1 MSVVE
6 EIKERLDI
14 VEVISAYVPL
24 RKAGNLY
31 KGLCPF
37 HQEKTPSFVVYP
49 DRGTWHCFGACGT
62 GGDVFSFV
70 MKRDNL
76 DFREAMEML
85 AQKAGVNLAPPSA
98 ERSHQEQT
106 IDRLREI
113 NQAAAVF
120 FHNQL
125 RHAPQGQGARDYLAG
140 RGFSDATIDAF
151 LLGYAAERWDGL
163 LAHLQSKNYELADIL
178 AAGLVIEREQPEPG
192 RSPVY
197 DRFRHR
203 VMVPIRDVHGHVIG
217 FGARA
222 LRSDQQ
228 PKYLN
233 TPQTILFEKS
243 SVLYG
248 LDVARR
254 SIRPRGKAIIVE
266 GYMDV
271 LACHQAGEDNV
282 VASMGTALTEPQIKQ
297 LRRYTSTIVLA
308 LDADAAG
315 QAATLRGLSQ
325 ARDAL
330 DREWVPVV
338 TATGLVRHEARL
350 AVDLRVMTLPEG
362 KDPDDVVRADV
373 SLWRELV
380 NNAQPVVDYY
390 FDLARGELDLASAQ
404 GKSEAVERLAPLIF
418 EVSDEVKRSHY
429 TQQLARL
436 IQTDERTLERL
447 LLKQRRTAQ
456 TAPRPRPA
464 DPPPAVWED
473 AAEAEYPEPLYDRPP
488 RAAAQRPAARR
499 KEQISPATH
508 CLSLLVLHPEML
520 PDLQAELVALGA
532 GPLDEED
539 FNQADERAVC
549 AALVSGEFDGAR
561 WPESGQ
567 GRDGL
572 LAELQASAQRLPP
585 LPRDQLLEDML
596 RAVLRLRISHL
607 KARAKTLP
615 ALTRSARDEGQ
626 IDDVRSYQQ
635 LQQALSEHLR
645 LLEQLLNQRTHAGR
659 RQMTQTLGP

>member
-14 VEVISAYVPL
+14 VEVISTYVPL

-76 DFREAMEML
+76 DFREALEVL

-98 ERSHQEQT
+98 ERSQQDQT

-113 NQAAAVF
+113 NQAAAVY

-151 LLGYAAERWDGL
+151 LLGYAADRWDGL

-233 TPQTILFEKS
+233 TPQTVLFEKS

-330 DREWVPVV
+330 DREWVPVL

-390 FDLARGELDLASAQ
+390 FDLARGELDLATAQ

-447 LLKQRRTAQ
+447 LLKQRRSAQ

-464 DPPPAVWED
+464 DPPPAAWED

-488 RAAAQRPAARR
+488 RPAAQRPAAQRNH
-499 KEQISPATH
+499 QISPATH

-549 AALVSGEFDGAR
+549 AALVSGEFDDAR
-561 WPESGQ
+561 WSDSG
-567 GRDGL
+567 RAEDGL

-596 RAVLRLRISHL
+596 RAVLRLRISTL
-607 KARAKTLP
+607 KSRAKTLP

-645 LLEQLLNQRTHAGR
+645 LLEQMLNQRTHAGR
-659 RQMTQTLGP
+659 RQMTQNL

>member
-14 VEVISAYVPL
+14 VEVISTYVPL

-49 DRGTWHCFGACGT
+49 DRGAWHCFGACGT

-76 DFREAMEML
+76 DFREALEVL

-98 ERSHQEQT
+98 ERSQQEQT

-113 NQAAAVF
+113 NQAAAVY

-282 VASMGTALTEPQIKQ
+282 VASMGTALTEPQIRQ

-330 DREWVPVV
+330 DREWVPVL

-390 FDLARGELDLASAQ
+390 FDLARGELDLATAQ
-404 GKSEAVERLAPLIF
+404 GKSEAVDRLAPLIF

-464 DPPPAVWED
+464 EPPPAAWED
-473 AAEAEYPEPLYDRPP
+473 AAETEYPEPLYDRPP
-488 RAAAQRPAARR
+488 RPAAQRPAAQRNH
-499 KEQISPATH
+499 QISPATH

-549 AALVSGEFDGAR
+549 AALVSGEFDDTR
-561 WPESGQ
+561 WSGS
-567 GRDGL
+567 GRAEDGL

-596 RAVLRLRISHL
+596 RAVLRLRISTL
-607 KARAKTLP
+607 KSRAKTLP

-645 LLEQLLNQRTHAGR
+645 LLEQMLNQRTHAGR
-659 RQMTQTLGP
+659 RQMTQNL

>member
-24 RKAGNLY
+24 RKAGSIY

-76 DFREAMEML
+76 DFREALEVL
-85 AQKAGVNLAPPSA
+85 AQKAGVNLEPPSA
-98 ERSHQEQT
+98 ARSQQELYL
-106 IDRLREI
+106 DRLREI
-113 NQAAAVF
+113 NQAAAVY
-120 FHNQL
+120 FHHQL
-125 RHAPQGQGARDYLAG
+125 RHAPHGQIARDYIAG
-140 RGFSDATIDAF
+140 RGLSDATVDAF
-151 LLGYAAERWDGL
+151 LLGYAADRWDDL
-163 LAHLQSKNYELADIL
+163 LAHLRSKNYEPGDIL

-192 RSPVY
+192 RSPYY

-203 VMVPIRDVHGHVIG
+203 MMVPIRDVHGHVVG

-233 TPQTILFEKS
+233 TPQTPLFDKS
-243 SVLYG
+243 SLLFG
-248 LDVARR
+248 LDAARR
-254 SIRPRGKAIIVE
+254 AIRPRGKAIIVE

-282 VASMGTALTEPQIKQ
+282 VASMGTALTEPQIRQ

-308 LDADAAG
+308 LDADVAG

-362 KDPDDVVRADV
+362 KDPDDVVRADAN
-373 SLWRELV
+373 LWRELV

-390 FDLARGELDLASAQ
+390 FDLARSELDLGTAA
-404 GKSEAVERLAPLIF
+404 GKSEAVDRLAPLIL
-418 EVSDEVKRSHY
+418 EVGDEVKRAHY

-447 LLKQRRTAQ
+447 LLKRRKQAQ
-456 TAPRPRPA
+456 PLPSAKPEE
-464 DPPPAVWED
+464 PPPAWDDILAGDEP
-473 AAEAEYPEPLYDRPP
+473 EALV
-488 RAAAQRPAARR
+488 ARPAQAKSLKTRSKR
-499 KEQISPATH
+499 SPQASPATH
-508 CLSLLVLHPEML
+508 CLSLLVLYPDLL
-520 PDLQAELVALGA
+520 PDLQAELAVLGI
-532 GPLDEED
+532 GPLDEDD
-539 FNQADERAVC
+539 FDRADEQAVC
-549 AALVSGEFDGAR
+549 AALVAGDLG
-561 WPESGQ
+561 SGQ
-567 GRDGL
+567 QSGAVETTAADL
-572 LAELQASAQRLPP
+572 WAHLQETARRLPP

-596 RAVLRLRISHL
+596 KAVLRLRISSL
-607 KARAKTLP
+607 KSRAQTLP
-615 ALTRSARDEGQ
+615 SLTRSAKEEGLSE
-626 IDDVRSYQQ
+626 DVRSYQQ
-635 LQQALSEHLR
+635 QQQALSEHLR
-645 LLEQLLNQRTHAGR
+645 VLEHMLNQRTHAGR
-659 RQMTQTLGP
+659 RLTATSL

>member
-24 RKAGNLY
+24 RKAGSIY

-76 DFREAMEML
+76 DFREALEVL
-85 AQKAGVNLAPPSA
+85 AQKAGVNLEPPSA
-98 ERSHQEQT
+98 ARSQQEQYL
-106 IDRLREI
+106 DRLREI
-113 NQAAAVF
+113 NRAAAMY
-120 FHNQL
+120 FHHQL
-125 RHAPQGQGARDYLAG
+125 RHAPQGQIARDYLAG
-140 RGFSDATIDAF
+140 RGLSDATVDAF
-151 LLGYAAERWDGL
+151 LLGYAADRWDDL
-163 LAHLQSKNYELADIL
+163 LAHLRSKNYEPGDML
-178 AAGLVIEREQPEPG
+178 AAGLVIERDQPEPG
-192 RSPVY
+192 RSPY
-197 DRFRHR
+197 FDRFRHR
-203 VMVPIRDVHGHVIG
+203 VMVPIRDVHGHVVG

-222 LRSDQQ
+222 LRSEQQ

-233 TPQTILFEKS
+233 TPQTPLFDKS
-243 SVLYG
+243 SLLFG
-248 LDVARR
+248 LDAARR
-254 SIRPRGKAIIVE
+254 AIRPRGKAIIVE

-282 VASMGTALTEPQIKQ
+282 VASMGTALTEPQIRQ

-308 LDADAAG
+308 LDADVAG

-350 AVDLRVMTLPEG
+350 AVDLRVMTLPDG
-362 KDPDDVVRADV
+362 QDPDDVVRADANQ
-373 SLWRELV
+373 WRELV

-390 FDLARGELDLASAQ
+390 FDLARSELDLATAA
-404 GKSEAVERLAPLIF
+404 GKSEAVERLAPLIL
-418 EVSDEVKRSHY
+418 EVADEVKRAHY

-447 LLKQRRTAQ
+447 LLKRRKQAQ
-456 TAPRPRPA
+456 AQPRSQPEEPPPPVWDDVAEDTAP
-464 DPPPAVWED
+464 E
-473 AAEAEYPEPLYDRPP
+473 
-488 RAAAQRPAARR
+488 PAATRR
-499 KEQISPATH
+499 AQAAPLRTKPKRSPYASPATH
-508 CLSLLVLHPEML
+508 CLSLLVLHPDLL
-520 PDLQAELVALGA
+520 PDLQAELAALGA
-532 GPLDEED
+532 GPLDEDD
-539 FNQADERAVC
+539 FDQVDERAVC
-549 AALVSGEFDGAR
+549 AALVAGDLGA
-561 WPESGQ
+561 
-567 GRDGL
+567 GRLEAGAQAAAAAL
-572 LAELQASAQRLPP
+572 LTQLQEAARRLPP

-596 RAVLRLRISHL
+596 KAVLRLRISSL
-607 KARAKTLP
+607 KARAQTLP
-615 ALTRSARDEGQ
+615 SLTRSAKDEGLS
-626 IDDVRSYQQ
+626 DDVRSYQQ

-645 LLEQLLNQRTHAGR
+645 VLEHMLNQRTNAGR
-659 RQMTQTLGP
+659 RLVTANL

>member
-76 DFREAMEML
+76 DFREALEVL

-98 ERSHQEQT
+98 ERSQQEQT

-113 NQAAAVF
+113 NQAAALY
-120 FHNQL
+120 FHSQL
-125 RHAPQGQGARDYLAG
+125 RHGPQGQVARDYLAG
-140 RGFSDATIDAF
+140 RSFSDATIDAF
-151 LLGYAAERWDGL
+151 LLGYAADRWDGL
-163 LAHLQSKNYELADIL
+163 LAHLQSKNYQPADIL

-192 RSPVY
+192 RSPYY

-203 VMVPIRDVHGHVIG
+203 VMVPIRDIHGHVIG

-233 TPQTILFEKS
+233 TPQTVLFEKS

-325 ARDAL
+325 AREAL

-373 SLWRELV
+373 TLWRELV
-380 NNAQPVVDYY
+380 DSAQPVVDYY
-390 FDLARGELDLASAQ
+390 FELARSELDLTTAQ
-404 GKSEAVERLAPLIF
+404 GKSEAVERLAPLIS
-418 EVSDEVKRSHY
+418 EVADEVKQAHY
-429 TQQLARL
+429 MQQLARL

-447 LLKQRRTAQ
+447 LLKQRRSTQ
-456 TAPRPRPA
+456 TAPRPRPVA
-464 DPPPAVWED
+464 PSLAAWED
-473 AAEAEYPEPLYDRPP
+473 AAQVELPEPLPSRPVRP
-488 RAAAQRPAARR
+488 AAQRNH
-499 KEQISPATH
+499 QISPATH

-532 GPLDEED
+532 SPLDEED
-539 FNQADERAVC
+539 FNHAAERIVC
-549 AALVSGEFDGAR
+549 AAVVTGEFDDTR
-561 WPESGQ
+561 WVDRGQ
-567 GRDGL
+567 AEDAL
-572 LAELQASAQRLPP
+572 LAQLQAAAQRLPP

-596 RAVLRLRISHL
+596 RAVLRLRISNL

-635 LQQALSEHLR
+635 VQQTLSEQLR
-645 LLEQLLNQRTHAGR
+645 LLEQMLNQRTHAGR
-659 RQMTQTLGP
+659 RQTTLTS

>member
-49 DRGTWHCFGACGT
+49 DRGAWHCFGACGV

-76 DFREAMEML
+76 DFREALEVL
-85 AQKAGVNLAPPSA
+85 AQKAGVDLAPPSA
-98 ERSHQEQT
+98 ARSQQDQYL
-106 IDRLREI
+106 DRLREI
-113 NQAAAVF
+113 NQAAALF
-120 FHNQL
+120 FHSQL
-125 RHAPQGQGARDYLAG
+125 RHAPQGQVARDYLAG
-140 RGFSDATIDAF
+140 RGFSDAVIDSF
-151 LLGYAAERWDGL
+151 LLGYAADRWDGL
-163 LAHLQSKNYELADIL
+163 LAHLQSKNYQPADIL
-178 AAGLVIEREQPEPG
+178 AAGLVIEREQPEAG
-192 RSPVY
+192 RSPYY

-203 VMVPIRDVHGHVIG
+203 VMVPIRDVHGHVVG
-217 FGARA
+217 FGARS

-233 TPQTILFEKS
+233 TPQTPLFDKS
-243 SVLYG
+243 SILYG
-248 LDVARR
+248 LDAAKR

-325 ARDAL
+325 AREAL
-330 DREWVPVV
+330 DREWVPVL
-338 TATGLVRHEARL
+338 TPTGLVRHEARL

-373 SLWRELV
+373 NLWRELV

-390 FDLARGELDLASAQ
+390 FGLARGELDLQTAQ
-404 GKSEAVERLAPLIF
+404 GKSEAVDRLAPLIF
-418 EVSDEVKRSHY
+418 EVSDEVKRAHY
-429 TQQLARL
+429 VQQLARM
-436 IQTDERTLERL
+436 IQTDERSMEL
-447 LLKQRRTAQ
+447 LLAKRRQ
-456 TAPRPRPA
+456 TAPQAPRPQPA
-464 DPPPAVWED
+464 APPVAWED
-473 AAEAEYPEPLYDRPP
+473 AEEFDLPALPSRQP
-488 RAAAQRPAARR
+488 AAQTPSRSATKAGPPAAHA
-499 KEQISPATH
+499 SH
-508 CLSLLVLHPEML
+508 CLALLVQHPELL
-520 PDLQAELVALGA
+520 PDLQAELVSLGA
-532 GPLDEED
+532 GPLDEDD
-539 FNQADERAVC
+539 FSRADERAVC
-549 AALVSGEFDGAR
+549 AALVAGEFDGEH
-561 WPESGQ
+561 WPGMGSAEAA
-567 GRDGL
+567 L
-572 LAELQASAQRLPP
+572 LTQLQATARRLPP
-585 LPRDQLLEDML
+585 LARDALMEDML
-596 RAVLRLRISHL
+596 RAVLRLRIANL
-607 KARAKTLP
+607 KSKVKTLP
-615 ALTRSARDEGQ
+615 VLTLDAEDDGQ
-626 IDDVRSYQQ
+626 TDDVRSYIKQHTDLGEHLFA
-635 LQQALSEHLR
+635 LQQM
-645 LLEQLLNQRTHAGR
+645 LNQRTHAGR
-659 RQMTQTLGP
+659 RQMAPSL

>member
-24 RKAGNLY
+24 RKAGSVY

-76 DFREAMEML
+76 DFREALEAL

-98 ERSHQEQT
+98 ERSQHEQT

-125 RHAPQGQGARDYLAG
+125 RHAPQAQGARDYLAG
-140 RGFSDATIDAF
+140 RELNDATIDAF
-151 LLGYAAERWDGL
+151 LLGYAADRWDGL
-163 LAHLQSKNYELADIL
+163 LAHLQSKNYEPADML
-178 AAGLVIEREQPEPG
+178 AAGLVIEREQVEPG
-192 RSPVY
+192 RSPYY

-203 VMVPIRDVHGHVIG
+203 IMVPIRDVHGHVIG

-222 LRSDQQ
+222 LHSDQQ

-233 TPQTILFEKS
+233 TPQTPLFEKS

-325 ARDAL
+325 AREAL
-330 DREWVPVV
+330 DREWVPVL
-338 TATGLVRHEARL
+338 APSGLVRHEARL

-380 NNAQPVVDYY
+380 NSAQPVVDYY
-390 FDLARGELDLASAQ
+390 FELARNELDLNTAQ

-418 EVSDEVKRSHY
+418 EVSNEVKRAHY

-447 LLKQRRTAQ
+447 LLKRRRTMQ
-456 TAPRPRPA
+456 PPQRSPSRE
-464 DPPPAVWED
+464 PPPAPWAD
-473 AAEAEYPEPLYDRPP
+473 ADNVEYPELPDMAP
-488 RAAAQRPAARR
+488 QRPAATRTPV
-499 KEQISPATH
+499 KAAAQASSASH
-508 CLSLLVLHPEML
+508 CLALLVLHPELL
-520 PDLQAELVALGA
+520 PDLQAELVAVGA
-532 GPLDEED
+532 GPLDEDD
-539 FNQADERAVC
+539 FSRADERALC
-549 AALVSGEFDGAR
+549 AALVAGEFDGDQ
-561 WPESGQ
+561 WPGMAAAEVA
-567 GRDGL
+567 L
-572 LAELQASAQRLPP
+572 LVQLQAAGQRLPP
-585 LPRDQLLEDML
+585 LARDQLLEDML
-596 RAVLRLRISHL
+596 RAVLRLRIGNL
-607 KARAKTLP
+607 KAHAKTLP
-615 ALTRSARDEGQ
+615 ALTRSAREEGQ
-626 IDDVRSYQQ
+626 LEDVRSYQQ
-635 LQQALSEHLR
+635 LQQGLSEHLR

-659 RQMTQTLGP
+659 RQLALNA

>member
-24 RKAGNLY
+24 RKAGSVY

-49 DRGTWHCFGACGT
+49 DRGAWHCFGACGT

-76 DFREAMEML
+76 DFREALEML
-85 AQKAGVNLAPPSA
+85 AQKAGVSLAPPSA
-98 ERSHQEQT
+98 ARSQQDHYL
-106 IDRLREI
+106 DRLREI
-113 NQAAAVF
+113 NQAAAVY
-120 FHNQL
+120 FHSQL
-125 RHAPQGQGARDYLAG
+125 RHAPQGQTAREYLAS
-140 RGFSDATIDAF
+140 RGFSDATVDAF
-151 LLGYAAERWDGL
+151 VLGYAADRWDGL
-163 LAHLQSKNYELADIL
+163 LAHLQSKNYEPADIL
-178 AAGLVIEREQPEPG
+178 AAGLVIERDQPEPG
-192 RSPVY
+192 RSPYY

-203 VMVPIRDVHGHVIG
+203 IMVPIRDVPGHVIG

-222 LRSDQQ
+222 LRGDQQ

-233 TPQTILFEKS
+233 TPQTPLFEKS

-248 LDVARR
+248 LDASRR
-254 SIRPRGKAIIVE
+254 AIRPRGKAIIVE

-325 ARDAL
+325 AREAL
-330 DREWVPVV
+330 DREWVPVL
-338 TATGLVRHEARL
+338 TPTGLVRHEARL

-373 SLWRELV
+373 NLWRELV

-390 FDLARGELDLASAQ
+390 FELARGELDLSTAQ
-404 GKSEAVERLAPLIF
+404 GKSEAVDRLAPLIF
-418 EVSDEVKRSHY
+418 EVADEVKRTHY
-429 TQQLARL
+429 VQQLARM
-436 IQTDERTLERL
+436 IQTDERSMERM
-447 LLKQRRTAQ
+447 LLKRRQAAPPAPRSQPAAPPPAWEDAEELDLPALPDALPITP
-456 TAPRPRPA
+456 PRPRPA
-464 DPPPAVWED
+464 ARASAPAGG
-473 AAEAEYPEPLYDRPP
+473 A
-488 RAAAQRPAARR
+488 
-499 KEQISPATH
+499 SH
-508 CLSLLVLHPEML
+508 CLALLVQHPELL

-532 GPLDEED
+532 GPLDEDD
-539 FNQADERAVC
+539 FSQADERTVC
-549 AALVSGEFDGAR
+549 AALVAGEYDGER
-561 WPESGQ
+561 WPGMGNAEAA
-567 GRDGL
+567 L
-572 LAELQASAQRLPP
+572 LAQLQTTAQRLPP
-585 LPRDQLLEDML
+585 LARDALLEDMV
-596 RAVLRLRISHL
+596 RAVLRLRINNL
-607 KARAKTLP
+607 KIQARTLP

-626 IDDVRSYQQ
+626 TDDVRSYQQ
-635 LQQALSEHLR
+635 LQQSLSEHLG
-645 LLEQLLNQRTHAGR
+645 LLQQMLNQRTHAGR
-659 RQMTQTLGP
+659 RQAASSL

>member
-24 RKAGNLY
+24 RKAGSVY

-76 DFREAMEML
+76 DFREALEVL

-98 ERSHQEQT
+98 ARSQQEQT
-106 IDRLREI
+106 LDRLREI
-113 NQAAAVF
+113 NQAAAVY
-120 FHNQL
+120 FHHQL

-140 RGFSDATIDAF
+140 RGFSDATVDAF
-151 LLGYAAERWDGL
+151 LLGYAADRWDGL
-163 LAHLQSKNYELADIL
+163 LTHLHSKNYEPADFL
-178 AAGLVIEREQPEPG
+178 AAGLVIEREQVEPG
-192 RSPVY
+192 RSPYY

-222 LRSDQQ
+222 LGSDQQ

-233 TPQTILFEKS
+233 TPQTPLFEKS
-243 SVLYG
+243 SILYG

-282 VASMGTALTEPQIKQ
+282 VASMGTALTEPQIRQ

-330 DREWVPVV
+330 DREWVPVL

-350 AVDLRVMTLPEG
+350 AVDLRVMTLPAG
-362 KDPDDVVRADV
+362 QDPDDVVRTDAN
-373 SLWRELV
+373 LWRELV
-380 NNAQPVVDYY
+380 NSAQPVVDYY
-390 FDLARGELDLASAQ
+390 FELARGELDLATAQ
-404 GKSEAVERLAPLIF
+404 GKSEAVERLAPLIY
-418 EVSDEVKRSHY
+418 EVADEVKRAHY

-447 LLKQRRTAQ
+447 LLKRRQ
-456 TAPRPRPA
+456 TTQAPPRPRPVE
-464 DPPPAVWED
+464 PPPAVWED
-473 AAEAEYPEPLYDRPP
+473 AAESEFLELPAPPGQPAPASKGPLANRWQ
-488 RAAAQRPAARR
+488 A
-499 KEQISPATH
+499 SPATH
-508 CLSLLVLHPEML
+508 CLSLLVQHPGLL
-520 PDLQAELVALGA
+520 PDLQAELAAMGT
-532 GPLDEED
+532 GPLDEDD
-539 FNQADERAVC
+539 FNQVDERAVC
-549 AALVSGEFDGAR
+549 ATLVTGEIGSGDQ
-561 WPESGQ
+561 WSGV
-567 GRDGL
+567 DAATDAM
-572 LAELQASAQRLPP
+572 LAHLQTAAQRLPP
-585 LPRDQLLEDML
+585 LSRDQVLEDML
-596 RAVLRLRISHL
+596 KAVLRLRISNL
-607 KARAKTLP
+607 KAQAKTLP
-615 ALTRSARDEGQ
+615 ALTRSAKDEGLTE
-626 IDDVRSYQQ
+626 DVRSYQQ

-645 LLEQLLNQRTHAGR
+645 MLEHMLSQRTHAGR
-659 RQMTQTLGP
+659 RQTAHNL

>member
-49 DRGTWHCFGACGT
+49 DRGAWHCFGACGT

-76 DFREAMEML
+76 DFREALEVL
-85 AQKAGVNLAPPSA
+85 AQKAGVSLAPPSA
-98 ERSHQEQT
+98 ERSQQEQT

-113 NQAAAVF
+113 NQAAAVY
-120 FHNQL
+120 FHHQL
-125 RHAPQGQGARDYLAG
+125 RHASQGQVARDYLAG
-140 RGFSDATIDAF
+140 RGFSEATIDAF
-151 LLGYAAERWDGL
+151 LLGYAADSWDGL
-163 LAHLQSKNYELADIL
+163 LSHLQSKNYEPADIL
-178 AAGLVIEREQPEPG
+178 SAGLVIEREQPDSG
-192 RSPVY
+192 RSPYY

-203 VMVPIRDVHGHVIG
+203 VMVPIRDVHGHAIG

-222 LRSDQQ
+222 LRSEQQ

-233 TPQTILFEKS
+233 TPQTLLFEKS

-373 SLWRELV
+373 NLWRELV
-380 NNAQPVVDYY
+380 NSAQPVVDYY
-390 FDLARGELDLASAQ
+390 FELARSELDLTTAQ

-418 EVSDEVKRSHY
+418 EVSDEVKRAHY

-447 LLKQRRTAQ
+447 LLKQRRSAQ
-456 TAPRPRPA
+456 PAPRPRPA
-464 DPPPAVWED
+464 EPALAVWED
-473 AAEAEYPEPLYDRPP
+473 AAEAEYPEPLNGWTQRPAAP
-488 RAAAQRPAARR
+488 RAAAQRSR
-499 KEQISPATH
+499 QSSPTTH

-549 AALVSGEFDGAR
+549 AALVTGEFDDAR
-561 WPESGQ
+561 WSGA
-567 GRDGL
+567 GRAEDAL
-572 LAELQASAQRLPP
+572 LAELQASAQRLPS
-585 LPRDQLLEDML
+585 LSRDQMLEDML
-596 RAVLRLRISHL
+596 RAVLRLRISNL
-607 KARAKTLP
+607 KSRAKTLP
-615 ALTRSARDEGQ
+615 ALTRSAREEGQ

-635 LQQALSEHLR
+635 IQQTLSEHLR
-645 LLEQLLNQRTHAGR
+645 LLEQLLNQRTNAGR
-659 RQMTQTLGP
+659 RQMTPNL

>member
-14 VEVISAYVPL
+14 VEVISAYVQL
-24 RKAGNLY
+24 RKAGSIY

-49 DRGTWHCFGACGT
+49 DRGSWHCFGACGV

-76 DFREAMEML
+76 DFREALEVL

-98 ERSHQEQT
+98 ARTQQDEYT
-106 IDRLREI
+106 DRLREI
-113 NQAAAVF
+113 NQAAAVY
-120 FHNQL
+120 FHHQL
-125 RHAPQGQGARDYLAG
+125 RHAPQGQVARDYLAG

-151 LLGYAAERWDGL
+151 LLGYAADRWDGL
-163 LAHLQSKNYELADIL
+163 LAHLQSKNYQPADIL

-192 RSPVY
+192 RSPHY

-203 VMVPIRDVHGHVIG
+203 VMVPIRDVHGHVAG

-233 TPQTILFEKS
+233 TPQTPLFDKS
-243 SVLYG
+243 SILYG
-248 LDVARR
+248 LDAAKR

-325 ARDAL
+325 AREAL
-330 DREWVPVV
+330 DREWVPVL
-338 TATGLVRHEARL
+338 TPTGLVRHEARL

-373 SLWRELV
+373 NQWRELV

-390 FDLARGELDLASAQ
+390 FGLARNELDLGTAQ

-418 EVSDEVKRSHY
+418 EVSDAVKRVHY

-436 IQTDERTLERL
+436 IQTDERSMERML
-447 LLKQRRTAQ
+447 LQRRRAAPP
-456 TAPRPRPA
+456 APRPRPA
-464 DPPPAVWED
+464 PTVAWED
-473 AAEAEYPEPLYDRPP
+473 AEDTELPP
-488 RAAAQRPAARR
+488 PPPDMLPAALAQRPKAA
-499 KEQISPATH
+499 KAIPTAGNDSH
-508 CLSLLVLHPEML
+508 CLTLLVLHPELL

-532 GPLDEED
+532 SPLDEDD
-539 FNQADERAVC
+539 FSRADERALC
-549 AALVSGEFDGAR
+549 AALVSGEFDGQQ
-561 WPESGQ
+561 WPGMVAAEAAW
-567 GRDGL
+567 
-572 LAELQASAQRLPP
+572 LAQLQAAGQRLPV
-585 LPRDQLLEDML
+585 LARDQLLEDML
-596 RAVLRLRISHL
+596 RAVLRLRIGNL
-607 KARAKTLP
+607 KARAKMLP

-626 IDDVRSYQQ
+626 SDDVRSYQQ
-635 LQQALSEHLR
+635 LQQSLSEHLR
-645 LLEQLLNQRTHAGR
+645 LLEQMLNQRTYAGR
-659 RQMTQTLGP
+659 RQMAASG

>member
-6 EIKERLDI
+6 EIKDRLDI
-14 VEVISAYVPL
+14 VEIISAYVPL

-62 GGDVFSFV
+62 GGDIFSFV

-76 DFREAMEML
+76 DFREALEVL

-98 ERSHQEQT
+98 ERSQQEHYL
-106 IDRLREI
+106 DRLREI
-113 NQAAAVF
+113 NQAAALY

-140 RGFSDATIDAF
+140 RELSDATIDAF
-151 LLGYAAERWDGL
+151 LLGYAADRWDGL
-163 LAHLQSKNYELADIL
+163 LSYLQSKNYQPDDIL
-178 AAGLVIEREQPEPG
+178 AAGLVIEREQPEQG
-192 RSPVY
+192 RSPYY
-197 DRFRHR
+197 DRFRQR
-203 VMVPIRDVHGHVIG
+203 VMVPIRDLHGHVIG

-233 TPQTILFEKS
+233 TPQTPLFEKS

-282 VASMGTALTEPQIKQ
+282 VASMGTALTEPQIRQ

-325 ARDAL
+325 AREAL
-330 DREWVPVV
+330 DREWVPVL
-338 TATGLVRHEARL
+338 TASGLVRHEARL

-362 KDPDDVVRADV
+362 KDPDDVVRADAN
-373 SLWRELV
+373 LWRELV

-390 FDLARGELDLASAQ
+390 FDLARGELDLTTAQ
-404 GKSEAVERLAPLIF
+404 GKSEAVDRLAPLIA
-418 EVSDEVKRSHY
+418 EVADEVKRGHY

-447 LLKQRRTAQ
+447 LLKQRRTA
-456 TAPRPRPA
+456 AAPPRPRPIE
-464 DPPPAVWED
+464 PPPAVWED
-473 AAEAEYPEPLYDRPP
+473 AAEDEYPDLPAILPP
-488 RAAAQRPAARR
+488 KPAKPKAAPQRND
-499 KEQISPATH
+499 QTSPATH
-508 CLSLLVLHPEML
+508 CLSLLVLHPQLL
-520 PDLQAELVALGA
+520 PDLQAELTVLGI
-532 GPLDEED
+532 GPLDEDD
-539 FNQADERAVC
+539 FSQASERAVC
-549 AALVSGEFDGAR
+549 AALVAGELDDSR
-561 WPESGQ
+561 WPDDATTEAA
-567 GRDGL
+567 L
-572 LAELQASAQRLPP
+572 LNQLRARARRLPP
-585 LPRDQLLEDML
+585 LPQEQVLEDLL
-596 RAVLRLRISHL
+596 RAVLRLRISNL
-607 KARAKTLP
+607 KAQGRTLP
-615 ALTRSARDEGQ
+615 ALTHSATDDGQ
-626 IDDVRSYQQ
+626 PEDIRAFLKQQ
-635 LQQALSEHLR
+635 QTLSQHRR

-659 RQMTQTLGP
+659 RQASPAL

>member
-24 RKAGNLY
+24 RKAGSVY

-76 DFREAMEML
+76 DFREALEVL
-85 AQKAGVNLAPPSA
+85 AQKAGVNLEPPSA
-98 ERSHQEQT
+98 ARSQQEQYL
-106 IDRLREI
+106 DRLREI
-113 NQAAAVF
+113 NQAAAIY
-120 FHNQL
+120 FHHQL
-125 RHAPQGQGARDYLAG
+125 RHAPQGQIARDYLAG
-140 RGFSDATIDAF
+140 RGLSDATIDAF
-151 LLGYAAERWDGL
+151 LLGYAADRWDDL
-163 LAHLQSKNYELADIL
+163 LAHLRSKNYEPGDIL

-192 RSPVY
+192 RSPYY

-203 VMVPIRDVHGHVIG
+203 VMVPIRDVHGHTVG

-233 TPQTILFEKS
+233 TPQTPLFDKS
-243 SVLYG
+243 SLLFG
-248 LDVARR
+248 LDAARR
-254 SIRPRGKAIIVE
+254 AIRPRGKAIIVE

-308 LDADAAG
+308 LDADVAG

-362 KDPDDVVRADV
+362 QDPDDVVRADANH
-373 SLWRELV
+373 WRELV

-390 FDLARGELDLASAQ
+390 FDLARSELDLATAA
-404 GKSEAVERLAPLIF
+404 GKSEAVERLAPLIL
-418 EVSDEVKRSHY
+418 EVADEVKRAHY

-447 LLKQRRTAQ
+447 LLKRRKQAQ
-456 TAPRPRPA
+456 AQPRA
-464 DPPPAVWED
+464 QSEEPPPPVWED
-473 AAEAEYPEPLYDRPP
+473 APDDAAPEPVTAR
-488 RAAAQRPAARR
+488 QTPAAPLKARPKR
-499 KEQISPATH
+499 SPQANPATH
-508 CLSLLVLHPEML
+508 CLSLLVLYPDLL
-520 PDLQAELVALGA
+520 PDLQAELAALGA
-532 GPLDEED
+532 GPLDEDD
-539 FNQADERAVC
+539 FDQVDERAVC
-549 AALVSGEFDGAR
+549 AVLVAGDLSAGRPEAAVEVAADALLTQLQEAAR
-561 WPESGQ
+561 
-567 GRDGL
+567 
-572 LAELQASAQRLPP
+572 RLPP

-596 RAVLRLRISHL
+596 KAVLRLRISSL
-607 KARAKTLP
+607 KARAQTFP
-615 ALTRSARDEGQ
+615 SLTRSAKDEGLS
-626 IDDVRSYQQ
+626 DDVRSYQQ

-645 LLEQLLNQRTHAGR
+645 VLEHMLNQRTNAGR
-659 RQMTQTLGP
+659 RLVTANL

>member
-6 EIKERLDI
+6 EIKDRLDI

-24 RKAGNLY
+24 RKAGSVY

-76 DFREAMEML
+76 DFPEALELL
-85 AQKAGVNLAPPSA
+85 ARKAGVNLAPPSA
-98 ERSHQEQT
+98 ARSQQEQ
-106 IDRLREI
+106 ILDRLREI
-113 NQAAAVF
+113 NQAAAVY
-120 FHNQL
+120 FHHQL
-125 RHAPQGQGARDYLAG
+125 RQAPQGQVARDYLAG
-140 RGFSDATIDAF
+140 RGFDDATLDAF
-151 LLGYAAERWDGL
+151 LLGYAPDRWDGL
-163 LAHLQSKNYELADIL
+163 LAYLQSKNYEPADIL

-192 RSPVY
+192 RSPYY

-203 VMVPIRDVHGHVIG
+203 IMVPIRDLHGHVIG

-233 TPQTILFEKS
+233 TPQTALFEKS

-248 LDVARR
+248 LDAARR
-254 SIRPRGKAIIVE
+254 AIRPRGKAIIVE

-325 ARDAL
+325 AREAL
-330 DREWVPVV
+330 DREWVPVL
-338 TATGLVRHEARL
+338 TPTGLVRHEARL

-373 SLWRELV
+373 NRWRELV

-390 FDLARGELDLASAQ
+390 FGLARNELDLGTAQ
-404 GKSEAVERLAPLIF
+404 GKSEAVDRLAPLIF
-418 EVSDEVKRSHY
+418 EVSDEVKRAHY

-436 IQTDERTLERL
+436 IQTDERSMERM
-447 LLKQRRTAQ
+447 LLKRRQA
-456 TAPRPRPA
+456 APPPPRPRPA
-464 DPPPAVWED
+464 PVVAWED
-473 AAEAEYPEPLYDRPP
+473 AEDVELPAPPGALPATRPLHPK
-488 RAAAQRPAARR
+488 AAKAVPAAGNG
-499 KEQISPATH
+499 SH
-508 CLSLLVLHPEML
+508 CLALLVLHPEML

-532 GPLDEED
+532 SPLDEDD
-539 FNQADERAVC
+539 FSRADERAVC
-549 AALVSGEFDGAR
+549 AALVSGEFDDGQ
-561 WPESGQ
+561 WPGMVAAEA
-567 GRDGL
+567 GL
-572 LAELQASAQRLPP
+572 LAQLQAAGQRLPT
-585 LPRDQLLEDML
+585 LARDQLLEDML
-596 RAVLRLRISHL
+596 RAVLRLRIGNL
-607 KARAKTLP
+607 KARARMLP

-626 IDDVRSYQQ
+626 SDDVRSYQQ
-635 LQQALSEHLR
+635 LQQSLSEHLR
-645 LLEQLLNQRTHAGR
+645 LLEQMLNQRTYAGR
-659 RQMTQTLGP
+659 RQMAPSG

>member
-76 DFREAMEML
+76 DFREALEAL

-98 ERSHQEQT
+98 ERSQHEQH

-125 RHAPQGQGARDYLAG
+125 RHAPQAQGARDYLAG
-140 RGFSDATIDAF
+140 RELSDATIDGF
-151 LLGYAAERWDGL
+151 LLGYAADRWDGL
-163 LAHLQSKNYELADIL
+163 LAHLLSKNYEPADIL
-178 AAGLVIEREQPEPG
+178 AAGLVIEREQAEPG
-192 RSPVY
+192 RSPYY

-203 VMVPIRDVHGHVIG
+203 IMVPIRDIHGHVIG

-222 LRSDQQ
+222 LRGDQQ

-233 TPQTILFEKS
+233 TPQTLLFEKS
-243 SVLYG
+243 SVMYG
-248 LDVARR
+248 LDIARR

-282 VASMGTALTEPQIKQ
+282 VASMGTALTEAQIKQ

-330 DREWVPVV
+330 DREWVPVL
-338 TATGLVRHEARL
+338 APSGLVRHEARL

-362 KDPDDVVRADV
+362 KDPDDVVRADANQ
-373 SLWRELV
+373 WRELV

-390 FDLARGELDLASAQ
+390 FELARNELDLATAQ

-418 EVSDEVKRSHY
+418 EVSDEVKRGHY

-436 IQTDERTLERL
+436 VQTDERTLERL
-447 LLKQRRTAQ
+447 LLKRRRNVQA
-456 TAPRPRPA
+456 
-464 DPPPAVWED
+464 PPAPAAELPPVWED
-473 AAEAEYPEPLYDRPP
+473 VTDIEYPELPDMAP
-488 RAAAQRPAARR
+488 QRPAATR
-499 KEQISPATH
+499 KPSKAAPATSASSH
-508 CLSLLVLHPEML
+508 CLALLVLHPELL

-532 GPLDEED
+532 GPLDEDD
-539 FNQADERAVC
+539 FSRADERALC
-549 AALVSGEFDGAR
+549 AALVTGEFDGEQ
-561 WPESGQ
+561 WPDMAAAEVV
-567 GRDGL
+567 L
-572 LAELQASAQRLPP
+572 LAQLRAAGHRLPA
-585 LPRDQLLEDML
+585 LARDQLLEDML
-596 RAVLRLRISHL
+596 RAVLRLRIGNL
-607 KARAKTLP
+607 KAHAKTLP

-626 IDDVRSYQQ
+626 IEDVRSYQQ
-635 LQQALSEHLR
+635 LQQGLSEHLR
-645 LLEQLLNQRTHAGR
+645 LLEHLLNQRTHAGR
-659 RQMTQTLGP
+659 RQLALSV

>member
-14 VEVISAYVPL
+14 VEVISAYVQL
-24 RKAGNLY
+24 RKAGSIY

-49 DRGTWHCFGACGT
+49 DRGAWHCFGACGT

-76 DFREAMEML
+76 DFREALEAL

-98 ERSHQEQT
+98 ARSQQDQYL
-106 IDRLREI
+106 DRLREI
-113 NQAAAVF
+113 NQAAAVY
-120 FHNQL
+120 FHSQL
-125 RHAPQGQGARDYLAG
+125 RHAPQGQTARDYLAG
-140 RGFSDATIDAF
+140 RGFSDAIIDSF
-151 LLGYAAERWDGL
+151 LLGYAADRWDGL
-163 LAHLQSKNYELADIL
+163 LAHLQSKNYEPADIL
-178 AAGLVIEREQPEPG
+178 AAGLVGERDQPESD
-192 RSPVY
+192 RSPYY

-203 VMVPIRDVHGHVIG
+203 VMVPIRDVTGHVIG
-217 FGARA
+217 FGARS

-233 TPQTILFEKS
+233 TPQTPLFEKS
-243 SVLYG
+243 SILYG
-248 LDVARR
+248 LDAAKR

-282 VASMGTALTEPQIKQ
+282 VASMGTALTELQIKQ

-325 ARDAL
+325 AREAL
-330 DREWVPVV
+330 DREWVPVL
-338 TATGLVRHEARL
+338 TPTGLVRHEARL

-373 SLWRELV
+373 NLWRELV

-390 FDLARGELDLASAQ
+390 FELARRELDLNTAQ

-418 EVSDEVKRSHY
+418 EVSDEVKRAHY
-429 TQQLARL
+429 VQQLARMS
-436 IQTDERTLERL
+436 QTDERSMERL
-447 LLKQRRTAQ
+447 LLKRRPATPP
-456 TAPRPRPA
+456 APRPQPA
-464 DPPPAVWED
+464 AAPPPAAWED
-473 AAEAEYPEPLYDRPP
+473 AEEFDLPTLPNALPAAPAKTRPP
-488 RAAAQRPAARR
+488 AKASLPAGSA
-499 KEQISPATH
+499 SH
-508 CLSLLVLHPEML
+508 CLALLVQHPELL
-520 PDLQAELVALGA
+520 PDLQTELVTLGA
-532 GPLDEED
+532 GPLDEDD
-539 FNQADERAVC
+539 FSRADEQAVC
-549 AALVSGEFDGAR
+549 AALVAGEFDGAR
-561 WPESGQ
+561 WPGM
-567 GRDGL
+567 GRAEAVL
-572 LAELQASAQRLPP
+572 LAQLQATAQRLPP
-585 LPRDQLLEDML
+585 LARDALLEDML
-596 RAVLRLRISHL
+596 RAVLRLRIDNL
-607 KARAKTLP
+607 KTQARTLP

-635 LQQALSEHLR
+635 IQQSLSEHLR
-645 LLEQLLNQRTHAGR
+645 LLQQLLNQRTHAGR
-659 RQMTQTLGP
+659 RQMAPSL

>member
-76 DFREAMEML
+76 DFREALEVL
-85 AQKAGVNLAPPSA
+85 AQKAGVELAPASA
-98 ERSHQEQT
+98 ARSQQEQ
-106 IDRLREI
+106 ILDRLREI
-113 NQAAAVF
+113 NQAAAVY
-120 FHNQL
+120 FHHQL

-140 RGFSDATIDAF
+140 RGFSDATVDAF
-151 LLGYAAERWDGL
+151 LLGYAADRWDGL
-163 LAHLQSKNYELADIL
+163 LAHLQSKNYEPGDIL

-192 RSPVY
+192 RSPYY

-203 VMVPIRDVHGHVIG
+203 VMVPIRDVHGYVIG

-233 TPQTILFEKS
+233 TPQTPLFEKS
-243 SVLYG
+243 HVLYG

-254 SIRPRGKAIIVE
+254 AIRPRGKAIIVE

-308 LDADAAG
+308 LDADTAG

-325 ARDAL
+325 AREAL
-330 DREWVPVV
+330 DREWVPVL
-338 TATGLVRHEARL
+338 TPTGLVRHEARL
-350 AVDLRVMTLPEG
+350 AVDLRVMTLPAG
-362 KDPDDVVRADV
+362 QDPDDVVRVDV
-373 SLWRELV
+373 TLWRELV
-380 NNAQPVVDYY
+380 NTAQPVVDYY
-390 FDLARGELDLASAQ
+390 FELARNELDLATAQ

-418 EVSDEVKRSHY
+418 EVSDEVKRAHY

-447 LLKQRRTAQ
+447 LLKQRRSAQ
-456 TAPRPRPA
+456 PAPRPRPA
-464 DPPPAVWED
+464 QPPPAAWED
-473 AAEAEYPEPLYDRPP
+473 AAEAEFPEALEGWPQRPPAP
-488 RAAAQRPAARR
+488 RAAVQRNHQVGPT
-499 KEQISPATH
+499 TH

-520 PDLQAELVALGA
+520 PDLQAELVTLGA

-539 FNQADERAVC
+539 FSQADERAVC
-549 AALVSGEFDGAR
+549 AALVAGEFDDAR
-561 WPESGQ
+561 WSDT
-567 GRDGL
+567 GRAEDAL
-572 LAELQASAQRLPP
+572 LAQLQATAQRLPP
-585 LPRDQLLEDML
+585 LSRDQMLEDML
-596 RAVLRLRISHL
+596 RAVLRLRISNL

-626 IDDVRSYQQ
+626 VEDVRSYQQ
-635 LQQALSEHLR
+635 IQQSLSEHLR
-645 LLEQLLNQRTHAGR
+645 LLEQMLNQRTHAGR
-659 RQMTQTLGP
+659 RQMTPNL

>member
-76 DFREAMEML
+76 DFREALEVL

-98 ERSHQEQT
+98 ARSQQEQYL
-106 IDRLREI
+106 DRLREI
-113 NQAAAVF
+113 NQAAAVY
-120 FHNQL
+120 FHHQL
-125 RHAPQGQGARDYLAG
+125 RHTPQGQGTRDYLTG
-140 RGFSDATIDAF
+140 RGISDATIDAF
-151 LLGYAAERWDGL
+151 LLGYAADRWDGL
-163 LAHLQSKNYELADIL
+163 LAHLQSKNYESGDIL

-192 RSPVY
+192 RSPYY
-197 DRFRHR
+197 DRFRQR

-233 TPQTILFEKS
+233 TPQTPLFEKS
-243 SVLYG
+243 NVLYG
-248 LDVARR
+248 LDAARR

-282 VASMGTALTEPQIKQ
+282 VASMGTALTETQIKQ

-350 AVDLRVMTLPEG
+350 AVDLRVMTLPAG

-373 SLWRELV
+373 TLWRELV
-380 NNAQPVVDYY
+380 NTAQPVVDYY
-390 FDLARGELDLASAQ
+390 FELVRSELDLTTAQ

-418 EVSDEVKRSHY
+418 EVSDEVKRTHY

-447 LLKQRRTAQ
+447 LLKQRRAAQ
-456 TAPRPRPA
+456 PAPRPRPA

-473 AAEAEYPEPLYDRPP
+473 AAEAEYPEPLDGWTP
-488 RAAAQRPAARR
+488 RPAARR
-499 KEQISPATH
+499 TTAQHSQQISPSTH
-508 CLSLLVLHPEML
+508 CLALLVLHPEML
-520 PDLQAELVALGA
+520 PDLQAELAALGA

-539 FNQADERAVC
+539 FSQADERAVC
-549 AALVSGEFDGAR
+549 AALVTGEFDDAG
-561 WPESGQ
+561 WSNT
-567 GRDGL
+567 GRAEDAL
-572 LAELQASAQRLPP
+572 LAQLQATARRLPP
-585 LPRDQLLEDML
+585 LSRDQLLEDML
-596 RAVLRLRISHL
+596 RAVLRLRISNL

-615 ALTRSARDEGQ
+615 ALTRSAREEGQ
-626 IDDVRSYQQ
+626 SEDVRSYQQ
-635 LQQALSEHLR
+635 IQQSLSQHLR

-659 RQMTQTLGP
+659 RQMTPNL

>member
-14 VEVISAYVPL
+14 VEVISTYVPL

-76 DFREAMEML
+76 DFREALEVL

-98 ERSHQEQT
+98 ERSQQEQT

-113 NQAAAVF
+113 NQAAAVY

-151 LLGYAAERWDGL
+151 LLGYAADRWDGL

-330 DREWVPVV
+330 DREWVPVL

-390 FDLARGELDLASAQ
+390 FDLARGELDLATAQ

-447 LLKQRRTAQ
+447 LLKQRRSAQ

-464 DPPPAVWED
+464 DPPPAAWED

-488 RAAAQRPAARR
+488 RRAAQRPAAQRNH
-499 KEQISPATH
+499 QISPATH

-549 AALVSGEFDGAR
+549 AALVSGEFDDAR
-561 WPESGQ
+561 WSDSG
-567 GRDGL
+567 RAEDGL

-596 RAVLRLRISHL
+596 RAVLRLRISTL
-607 KARAKTLP
+607 KSRAKTLP

-626 IDDVRSYQQ
+626 VDDVRSYQQ

-645 LLEQLLNQRTHAGR
+645 LLEQMLNQRTHAGR
-659 RQMTQTLGP
+659 RQMTQNL

>member
-49 DRGTWHCFGACGT
+49 DRGAWHCFGACGT

-76 DFREAMEML
+76 DFREALEVL

-98 ERSHQEQT
+98 ERSQQEQT
-106 IDRLREI
+106 LDRLREI
-113 NQAAAVF
+113 NQAAAVY

-151 LLGYAAERWDGL
+151 LLGYAADRWDGL
-163 LAHLQSKNYELADIL
+163 LAHLQGKNYEPADIL

-192 RSPVY
+192 RSPYY

-233 TPQTILFEKS
+233 TPQTALFEKS
-243 SVLYG
+243 HVLYG

-373 SLWRELV
+373 NLWRELV
-380 NNAQPVVDYY
+380 NSAQPVVDYY
-390 FDLARGELDLASAQ
+390 FGLARGELDLATAQ

-418 EVSDEVKRSHY
+418 EVSDEVKRAHY

-447 LLKQRRTAQ
+447 LLKQRRSAQ
-456 TAPRPRPA
+456 PAPRPRPA
-464 DPPPAVWED
+464 DPPPAAWED
-473 AAEAEYPEPLYDRPP
+473 AAEAEYPEPLYDSPP
-488 RAAAQRPAARR
+488 RPTALRRTAQRR
-499 KEQISPATH
+499 EQTSPATH

-549 AALVSGEFDGAR
+549 AALVMGELDDAR
-561 WPESGQ
+561 WSDTVRAE
-567 GRDGL
+567 DAL
-572 LAELQASAQRLPP
+572 LAQLQASAQRLPS

-596 RAVLRLRISHL
+596 RAVLRLRISNL
-607 KARAKTLP
+607 KSRAKTLP

-626 IDDVRSYQQ
+626 VDDVRSYQQ
-635 LQQALSEHLR
+635 IQQALSEHLR

-659 RQMTQTLGP
+659 RQMASNL